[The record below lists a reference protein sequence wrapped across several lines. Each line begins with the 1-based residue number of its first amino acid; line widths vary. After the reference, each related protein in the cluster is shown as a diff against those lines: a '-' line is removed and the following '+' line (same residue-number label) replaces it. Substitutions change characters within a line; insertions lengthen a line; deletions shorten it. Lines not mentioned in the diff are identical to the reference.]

1 MADEL
6 QGWTVIARR
15 PADSAQE
22 AREMATLRTRR
33 SVIGDQPPMNA
44 PVPARLESWGN
55 YFSDVKA
62 QLRSSLQDTLKH
74 PEYMIGAGPLGAE
87 AGGAIGAMSRK
98 GMVDLFRQGVPINQ
112 IARQAGTR
120 NKFVSDAVREAGLE
134 IRQGLTS
141 DTWRARMAQVPGFPL
156 AVKGSIWEN
165 PEFNRLIMDM
175 YNKGSDFADIAREL
189 SAQSGKTVTNDM
201 VIARARRIRQENAKI
216 DELQEQYGPRNIRG
230 VKRGELTD
238 SVIKQLL
245 MSGKSQEAIARELG
259 VTPSY
264 VSQRAK
270 GIRFVDKEEGRVPAA
285 RRRGRPRLPIKGDD

>member
-141 DTWRARMAQVPGFPL
+141 DTWRARMVQVPGFPL
-156 AVKGSIWEN
+156 AAKGSVWES
-165 PEFNRLIMDM
+165 PDLNRLIVDL
-175 YNKGSDFADIAREL
+175 YDKGTDFGDIAQLL
-189 SAQSGKTVTNDM
+189 SKETNRTVTKDM
-201 VIARARRIRQENAKI
+201 VISRARRIRQENTKVE
-216 DELQEQYGPRNIRG
+216 DLQERYGPRGQPRADATDAAIR
-230 VKRGELTD
+230 
-238 SVIKQLL
+238 QLL
-245 MSGKSQEAIARELG
+245 
-259 VTPSY
+259 
-264 VSQRAK
+264 
-270 GIRFVDKEEGRVPAA
+270 
-285 RRRGRPRLPIKGDD
+285 